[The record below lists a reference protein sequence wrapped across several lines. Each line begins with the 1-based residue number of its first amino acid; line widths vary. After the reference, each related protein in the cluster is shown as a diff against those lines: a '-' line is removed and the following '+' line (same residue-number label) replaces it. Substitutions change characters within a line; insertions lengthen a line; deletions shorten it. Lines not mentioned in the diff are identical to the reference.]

1 MCEREGDYLLTMYV
15 FMPSLAMKFPLV
27 PTPLK
32 ENLKVQSVYF
42 P

>member
-15 FMPSLAMKFPLV
+15 FMPTMKFPLV